1 MTNGIFQPGLR
12 QVVTELGRGGDQ
24 LLSHLKVDLHIHG
37 FLKIVESVPAC
48 FKKFIV
54 IINDQKVSREDYA
67 DIAINGD
74 DEVVLL
80 PPIKGG

>member
-1 MTNGIFQPGLR
+1 MDVSVTLFGGLR
-12 QVVTELGRGGDQ
+12 HFLPAGSSFNKCTIKIDDGSRLEA
-24 LLSHLKVDLHIHG
+24 LLRLLPIPP
-37 FLKIVESVPAC
+37 E
-48 FKKFIV
+48 KKFIV

-67 DIAINGD
+67 DIAIKGD